1 MFVSGVNDTGDN
13 PRSPKSFFFEFL
25 SDFWVCC
32 FIRPLEWGSRKKKI
46 FPATGSTLFRCG
58 RKRPFGTHRGAC
70 RKLFYF
76 FEFWPNFFYKWY
88 SKWTRNRICEKYSL
102 GSSTSP
108 PPAAHCL
115 YLLGVYLAAYCL
127 YVWGVYL
134 AACCLY
140 VLGVYLAADRRDV
153 RGVQYA

>member
-1 MFVSGVNDTGDN
+1 MDQKQN
-13 PRSPKSFFFEFL
+13 L
-25 SDFWVCC
+25 W
-32 FIRPLEWGSRKKKI
+32 KI
-46 FPATGSTLFRCG
+46 FTWLLP
-58 RKRPFGTHRGAC
+58 RP
-70 RKLFYF
+70 
-76 FEFWPNFFYKWY
+76 
-88 SKWTRNRICEKYSL
+88 
-102 GSSTSP
+102 P